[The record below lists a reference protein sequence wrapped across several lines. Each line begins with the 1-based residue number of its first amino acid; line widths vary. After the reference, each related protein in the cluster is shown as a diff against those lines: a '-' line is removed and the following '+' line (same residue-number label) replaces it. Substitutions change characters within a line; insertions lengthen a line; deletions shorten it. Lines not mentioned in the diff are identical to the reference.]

1 LAGAEE
7 TLKQACWTF
16 FVALAAYSL
25 ALLAIEASTSQDFV
39 RHYFSDIEG
48 GRPFFAI
55 NTTLSTL
62 LLVGASILL
71 VFAATS
77 GEITMPREARLL
89 MWTQAGMLAFLGFD
103 DRFQLHEA
111 LAYRIGIGDHF
122 IMATWAVIE
131 AGLLLALARPDQIP
145 VRSFV
150 LVTGGCAFF
159 AVMML
164 FDAVLPHDMFLR
176 LSIEDLAKSWAA
188 AFFFIAAWCLA
199 RFHLGLDPHAQT
211 LADWPRHRFRWL
223 TGRIPRVL
231 DK

>member
-1 LAGAEE
+1 M
-7 TLKQACWTF
+7 KQACWTF
-16 FVALAAYSL
+16 FAALAAYSL
-25 ALLAIEASTSQDFV
+25 MLLAIEAGTSQDFV
-39 RHYFSDIEG
+39 RHYFSDIED

-55 NTTLSTL
+55 NTTLSTF

-77 GEITMPREARLL
+77 GVVAMPREARLL

-131 AGLLLALARPDQIP
+131 AGLLLALARLDQIP
-145 VRSFV
+145 ARSFA
-150 LVTGGCAFF
+150 LVAVGCAFF

-164 FDAVLPHDMFLR
+164 FDAVLAHDMFLR

-188 AFFFIAAWCLA
+188 ALFFAAVWCLT
-199 RFHLGLDPHAQT
+199 RFHLGLDPHAPT
-211 LADWPRHRFRWL
+211 LADRRRIRFPWL
-223 TGRIPRVL
+223 VGRAPGAL
-231 DK
+231 DQ